1 MGITRRELQPGTAVM
16 VPFGTV
22 AGSVNGTPTIICY
35 AVVIGPASTADVST
49 RTDDGDVVWL
59 DVFAGPGI
67 SVPGM
72 YHVTE
77 ILGVPA
83 YGLKMPDP
91 PKGDPAG
98 P

>member
-1 MGITRRELQPGTAVM
+1 MGITRRELKPGTAVM
-16 VPFGTV
+16 VPFGV
-22 AGSVNGTPTIICY
+22 AGSVNGHPTLICY
-35 AVVIGPASTADVST
+35 AIVAGPVAD
-49 RTDDGDVVWL
+49 DDDVVWL

-67 SVPGM
+67 SAPGM

-83 YGLKMPDP
+83 YGLKMPEP
-91 PKGDPAG
+91 PKDGPAG